1 MNFIPQSLYSLART
15 TPTET
20 IKITATISN
29 GSKVLYKKGIYPY
42 EYLNSWERFSKSR
55 LLNKE
60 IFYSKLN
67 NKHVTDEEHVHTQR
81 F

>member
-1 MNFIPQSLYSLART
+1 M
-15 TPTET
+15 
-20 IKITATISN
+20 
-29 GSKVLYKKGIYPY
+29 LYKKGIYPY